1 MRKKMIALFLCIS
14 TVAALSGCGSSKSST
29 STGNADSAEKLVKLG
44 DYKNIEVEVD
54 KSYEI
59 SDNSVQET
67 IENYFLTAPIYT
79 ENKEKDTVAD
89 GDVANIDYEGTKDGE
104 AFDGG
109 SAKGYNLKIG
119 SGTFI
124 DGFESGLIGKKVGE
138 TVDLNLTFP
147 EDYGSEDL
155 AGKDVVFKVTI
166 NSIQDESYPTYD
178 TLNDEYVK
186 DNYNDYYGVSTV
198 EELKKYVSDSL
209 ENNNNSAVGDALT
222 DKLKE
227 ISKISD
233 IPDSLTKERTK
244 SDLVWEAVAA
254 KEGIKASGEDYD
266 KFVDKMMST
275 LKFDKK
281 DDLFDV
287 YPETMVK
294 RMYIEQEAK
303 DKLIKQAKVKYV
315 ETTSEDTTE
324 QTQSDGSE
332 DTGNTDNTSENA
344 EVKDTIDT
352 TTGK

>member
-14 TVAALSGCGSSKSST
+14 TVAALSGCGSSKNST

-178 TLNDEYVK
+178 TL
-186 DNYNDYYGVSTV
+186 
-198 EELKKYVSDSL
+198 
-209 ENNNNSAVGDALT
+209 
-222 DKLKE
+222 
-227 ISKISD
+227 
-233 IPDSLTKERTK
+233 
-244 SDLVWEAVAA
+244 
-254 KEGIKASGEDYD
+254 
-266 KFVDKMMST
+266 
-275 LKFDKK
+275 
-281 DDLFDV
+281 
-287 YPETMVK
+287 
-294 RMYIEQEAK
+294 
-303 DKLIKQAKVKYV
+303 
-315 ETTSEDTTE
+315 
-324 QTQSDGSE
+324 
-332 DTGNTDNTSENA
+332 TDNMS
-344 EVKDTIDT
+344 KTIT
-352 TTGK
+352 TIITEYLQLKS